1 MFDVQLPRLCFPM
14 GKYLGTKKNQI
25 LLYSFSLKSS
35 PTLLQII
42 KFSSTTGNCGR
53 AEVILDL
60 SEPRTWLFYAMLLP
74 SPRLGFRICDG
85 NSISQSLLEIWYFI
99 RQLSDI
105 DRHRRMKWA
114 KSGFL
119 LPEAERIVSDGLL
132 PNQITPPG
140 ITINCP
146 SCFQG
151 CTSF

>member
-1 MFDVQLPRLCFPM
+1 MCNFLGCVSLWENALAQKRIRFYCTPFPLSHPLHFSRSLNSLPPLA
-14 GKYLGTKKNQI
+14 TV
-25 LLYSFSLKSS
+25 
-35 PTLLQII
+35 
-42 KFSSTTGNCGR
+42 
-53 AEVILDL
+53 EVILDL

-85 NSISQSLLEIWYFI
+85 NSISQALREIWYFI